1 MAAITM
7 KEHQHMQTFIS
18 DKGIVQTK
26 SDETGTRVQGFL
38 TVDQELYIGSGEER
52 VLVNEQLKQL
62 KKKLEDIPESIP
74 TVPTGVERKLQKLQ
88 LVSASCDIQPVVG
101 VLVVCNNTKTA
112 NLKLPK
118 HEEGMWLMVKRHP
131 KSQKKVTILPENG
144 EQVEG
149 GLKYV
154 LDRPGDSVRLVAV
167 ENEWLVVS
175 RDLVEEQQPSEVV
188 TPPVVDSE
196 PKS

>member
-7 KEHQHMQTFIS
+7 KEQQNMQTYIS
-18 DKGIVQTK
+18 KKGITQTK
-26 SDETGTRVQGFL
+26 SDETGTRVEGFL

-52 VLVNEQLKQL
+52 VLVNEELKQL
-62 KKKLEDIPESIP
+62 KEKLKEIPESIP

-88 LVSASCDIQPVVG
+88 LVSASCDIQPVIG
-101 VLVVCNNTKTA
+101 VLVVCNNPKTA

-131 KSQKKVTILPENG
+131 KSLKKVTVLPENG

-154 LDRPGDSVRLVAV
+154 LDRPGDTVRLVAV
-167 ENEWLVVS
+167 QNEWLVVS
-175 RDLVEEQQPSEVV
+175 RDLVEEQPPEVV